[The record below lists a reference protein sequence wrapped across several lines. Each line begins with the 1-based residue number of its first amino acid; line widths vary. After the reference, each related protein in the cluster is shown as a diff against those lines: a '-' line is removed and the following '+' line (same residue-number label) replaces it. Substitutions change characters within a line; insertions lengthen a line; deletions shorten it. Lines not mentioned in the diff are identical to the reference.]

1 MNRGDILNKTIGIL
15 AHVDAGK
22 TTFSE
27 QLLYHT
33 KTIKQRG
40 RVDHKD
46 AFLDSHE
53 IEKNRGITVFADQA
67 VFTLNESTYYLIDTP
82 GHVDFSPEM
91 ERAIQVMDVAI
102 LIISAVD
109 GVQGHTETIWQ
120 LLRKHQVPTF
130 IFLNKTDQEG
140 ADIERV
146 LEDIRTSLTKNV
158 FDCTSSFVNGVM
170 TEPLIEFLAEQDET
184 LFERFMESGYDE
196 ELWMT
201 TMKELVKQNRFFP
214 LMSGS
219 ALKDSGVIE
228 CMELVDL
235 LTQTHYLNVEPFA
248 GQVYKIRYDESE
260 TRLTFMKC
268 LSGTLRVRD
277 EVSYGADDH
286 RLTEKVTQIRK
297 VNGQTFE
304 SVQQVAAGELF
315 AITGLTQASV
325 GDGIGKNK
333 DTAQY
338 DMIPTLT
345 SKVMFDSSIHVK
357 DILRCFHL
365 LDAEDPSLRVI
376 WNEQFQEIH
385 VHVMGVIQLEV
396 LEHMIKDRFNYQ
408 VTFGDPQILYKETI
422 ETPVTGYGHFEPLKH
437 YAEVHLLIEP
447 AERNSGITF
456 ENVCH
461 ANDMSIGHQNLVQHH
476 LFERNHH
483 GLLTGS
489 TLTDVK
495 ITLLTG
501 RGHNEHTSGGD
512 FREATY
518 RALRQGLEKAQN
530 VLFEP
535 YYDFTIRVE
544 LDQIGKVFSD
554 IQQAHG
560 TFEPPETIG
569 SKTIVK
575 GRVPV
580 ATFMNYSIEFASFT
594 HGKGSLQMIFSGY
607 DRCHNPEEV
616 IEKMG
621 YNKDADPEYSST
633 SIFCAKGKGYPVP
646 WDEAE
651 SMMHCL

>member
-1 MNRGDILNKTIGIL
+1 MYKTIGIL

-33 KTIKQRG
+33 KSIKQRG

-67 VFTLNESTYYLIDTP
+67 VFQFNESTFYLIDTP

-130 IFLNKTDQEG
+130 FFLNKTDQEG
-140 ADIERV
+140 ADVERV
-146 LEDIRTSLTKNV
+146 LENIRTSLTKSV
-158 FDCTSSFVNGVM
+158 FDCTSSLTKDTM
-170 TEPLIEFLAEQDET
+170 TEPLIEFLAEQDDA
-184 LFERFMESGYDE
+184 LFEAFMESGYDKD
-196 ELWMT
+196 LWLQ
-201 TMKELVKQNRFFP
+201 TMKNMVQQNSFFP
-214 LMSGS
+214 CATGS
-219 ALKDSGVIE
+219 ALKDVGVIE

-235 LTQTHYLNVEPFA
+235 LTDTRYVSEWPFA
-248 GQVYKIRYDESE
+248 AQVYKIRYDESE
-260 TRLTFMKC
+260 TRLTFLKC

-277 EVSYGADDH
+277 EVSYGPDDN
-286 RLTEKVTQIRK
+286 RIIEKVTQIRK

-304 SVQQVAAGELF
+304 SVQQVSAGELF
-315 AITGLTQASV
+315 AITGLTQPSV
-325 GDGIGKNK
+325 GDGIGENK
-333 DTAQY
+333 EKSHY
-338 DMIPTLT
+338 EMVPTLT
-345 SKVMFDSSIHVK
+345 SKVIFDASVHVK
-357 DILRCFHL
+357 DMLRCFHQ

-376 WNEQFQEIH
+376 WNEQSKEIH

-396 LEHMIKDRFNYQ
+396 LEQMIKDRFHYKIS
-408 VTFGDPQILYKETI
+408 FGDPQILYKETI
-422 ETPVTGYGHFEPLKH
+422 EAPVNGYGHFEPLKH
-437 YAEVHLLIEP
+437 YAEVHLQIEP
-447 AERNSGITF
+447 AERNSGLTF

-461 ANDMSIGHQNLVQHH
+461 ANDLSIGHQNLVLHH
-476 LFERNHH
+476 LSERNHH

-512 FREATY
+512 FREASY

-530 VLFEP
+530 LLLEP
-535 YYDFTIRVE
+535 YYDFTIKVE
-544 LDQIGKVFSD
+544 LEHIGKVFSD
-554 IQQAHG
+554 IQQAKG
-560 TFEPPETIG
+560 TFDPPETIG
-569 SKTIVK
+569 NQTVVK

-594 HGKGSLQMIFSGY
+594 HGKGTLHMLFSGY

-616 IEKMG
+616 IEKFG
-621 YNKDADPEYSST
+621 YNKNADPEYSST